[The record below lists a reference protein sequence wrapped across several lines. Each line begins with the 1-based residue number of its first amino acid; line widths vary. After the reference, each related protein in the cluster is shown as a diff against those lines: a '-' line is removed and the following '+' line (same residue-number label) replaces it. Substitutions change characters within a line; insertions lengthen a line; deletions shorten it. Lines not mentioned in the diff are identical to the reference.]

1 VESEGAVRLT
11 DTAQSIAHFT
21 ATASPPVYTTS
32 MPSKC
37 DHLKYGSS
45 LLALLDER
53 WTGFCPL
60 CEMGKL
66 YNDAQTPPKVKARLR
81 RQIDAYTV
89 PKLKP
94 SSEGAKARP
103 AVN

>member
-1 VESEGAVRLT
+1 MVRLSHRNRKPT
-11 DTAQSIAHFT
+11 ECILS
-21 ATASPPVYTTS
+21 S
-32 MPSKC
+32 MPLKH
-37 DHLKYGSS
+37 DHLKCGPA

-53 WTGFCPL
+53 WAGFCPL

-81 RQIDAYTV
+81 REIDAYTV

-94 SSEGAKARP
+94 SSEDVKARP